1 MNDLKSGGQSVFQ
14 DSGKWHD
21 TVGGTHNSRKQAEF
35 ALQKVI
41 QEREYDG
48 VNTLTKADGVCLLV
62 WFVAQIILFVFSY
75 FSFKS
80 SSFLGGLLFGAG
92 GLALL
97 ALGYKFFFST
107 KPSFREKIYFVI
119 GGVLIAGFL
128 LAKVF
133 NFS

>member
-1 MNDLKSGGQSVFQ
+1 MNDLKSGGQSVYQ

-35 ALQKVI
+35 SLQKEI

-62 WFVAQIILFVFSY
+62 WLVAQIILFVCSY
-75 FSFKS
+75 SSFKS
-80 SSFLGGLLFGAG
+80 SSFFGGLLFGAG
-92 GLALL
+92 GLVLL

-107 KPSFREKIYFVI
+107 MPSFREKMYYLLIGIMIIGYFI
-119 GGVLIAGFL
+119 QRNFNLI
-128 LAKVF
+128 
-133 NFS
+133 